1 MKQSL
6 FVLSI
11 LLVVLWTTGCSGA
24 AQSSATPIPTI
35 ELQSGPALAG
45 ERVTASAEVVPVT
58 HVKLAF
64 PLTGVVKSVDVQEG
78 DQVAAGQILATL
90 DTAILESKVKEAEAN
105 LVVAQTQV
113 TYLRRVKT
121 PNEQIERAIAEVDRA
136 QAVLDAAKATLEQAV
151 LKSPIAGT
159 VVMVDTSPG
168 ETVVPGQVVFVIGD
182 LTHMR
187 IETTDLS
194 ERDVPR
200 INVGQKASVYIEA
213 LDREIGGTVIEIDQ
227 QAGTV
232 GGDVVFKVTIEL
244 DEHPQGLLWGMSA
257 EVRIQVGE

>member
-1 MKQSL
+1 MKSPF
-6 FVLSI
+6 FVLSM
-11 LLVVLWTTGCSGA
+11 LLVIFWVTGCGGA
-24 AQSSATPIPTI
+24 AQPTATPIPTI

-45 ERVTASAEVVPVT
+45 AKVTASAEVVPVT

-64 PLTGVVKSVDVQEG
+64 PLTGVVKSVEVQEG
-78 DQVAAGQILATL
+78 DSVSAGQTLVTL

-121 PNEQIERAIAEVDRA
+121 PNEQIERALAEVDRA
-136 QAVLDAAKATLEQAV
+136 QAALDAAKATLEQAT

-159 VVMVDTSPG
+159 VVTVDTSVG
-168 ETVVPGQVVFVIGD
+168 ETVVPGQVVVVIGD

-200 INVGQKASVYIEA
+200 IKIGQKAGVYIEA
-213 LDREIGGTVIEIDQ
+213 LNQEIGGTVVEIDR
-227 QAGTV
+227 QAGTL
-232 GGDVVFKVTIEL
+232 GGDVVFKVTLEL
-244 DEHPQGLLWGMSA
+244 DEQPQGLLWGMSA
-257 EVRIQVGE
+257 EVRIQVNE